1 MSTQNSSAIL
11 KMIIQI
17 YEIQS
22 SVEAQTL
29 VDMGVDHI
37 GSVLVSETQWM
48 VPELKETLEWVRSSP
63 AKSSLIP
70 LFNALDSVLRTIA
83 YYRPDIIHFCEAL
96 TDRSD
101 LKNFCRRLMDLQQE
115 VKMRFPDVSIMRSI
129 PIAEA
134 GAENPVPTLELAGWF
149 EPYSDFFL
157 TDTLLVDGAG
167 ADSGNQPVQGFVGI
181 TGKTCNWD
189 TARRLVSSSRIPVIL
204 AGWISPANVADG
216 IAQVKPAGVDSCTM
230 TNAFDEDGRPIRFRK
245 DLRKVRQLVY
255 AVRKAEVH

>member
-1 MSTQNSSAIL
+1 
-11 KMIIQI
+11 MIIQI
-17 YEIQS
+17 YEVQT

-70 LFNALDSVLRTIA
+70 LFNAADSVLRTIA

-129 PIAEA
+129 P
-134 GAENPVPTLELAGWF
+134 
-149 EPYSDFFL
+149 DF
-157 TDTLLVDGAG
+157 
-167 ADSGNQPVQGFVGI
+167 
-181 TGKTCNWD
+181 
-189 TARRLVSSSRIPVIL
+189 
-204 AGWISPANVADG
+204 
-216 IAQVKPAGVDSCTM
+216 
-230 TNAFDEDGRPIRFRK
+230 RPPP
-245 DLRKVRQLVY
+245 RQSEWS
-255 AVRKAEVH
+255 A

>member
-1 MSTQNSSAIL
+1 
-11 KMIIQI
+11 MIIQI
-17 YEIQS
+17 YEVQTP
-22 SVEAQTL
+22 VEAQSL
-29 VDMGVDHI
+29 IDLGVDHI

-48 VPELKETLEWVRSSP
+48 VPELKETLDFVRSSP

-70 LFNALDSVLRTIA
+70 LFNEVDSVVRALE

-96 TDRSD
+96 TDQSEV
-101 LKNFCRRLMDLQQE
+101 KNFCRRLIELQQE
-115 VKMRFPDVSIMRSI
+115 VKMRFPDVGIMRSI
-129 PIAEA
+129 PIAET
-134 GAENPVPTLELAGWF
+134 GAVNSIPILELAAWF

-167 ADSGNQPVQGFVGI
+167 TDSGNQPVQGFVGI

-204 AGWISPANVADG
+204 AGGISPANVADG

-230 TNAFDEDGRPIRFRK
+230 TNAIDENGRPIRFRK
-245 DLRKVRQLVY
+245 DLRKVQLLVD
-255 AVRKAEVH
+255 AVRKTEAL